1 MTCKKKLSTTEGAQA
16 NEIIADLIKNDLDR
30 FKKEAVRAPLKKNIL
45 LNIHIKQCL
54 LLKRFLALIIDK
66 TKKEKD

>member
-30 FKKEAVRAPLKKNIL
+30 FKKEAVRAPLKK
-45 LNIHIKQCL
+45 
-54 LLKRFLALIIDK
+54 
-66 TKKEKD
+66 TYY